1 MASEKLT
8 AAVLFASG
16 AVRPEIQEA
25 LASLPLLNII
35 GQTCNPA
42 DLLDL
47 QKDPAD
53 LVLVEL
59 PAETDLPEYLE
70 ELVQKLPQTSFIA
83 CSDKW
88 KSDFLIRALQAGVR
102 DFLTL
107 PLCRTDLAD
116 AIERAFPT
124 KKFGHV
130 IVVTGNKGGV
140 GITTV
145 AINLALALVEL
156 TDEQVALVDLG
167 RPFPDI
173 AKYLNQNPAYSLS
186 NFIHNEGISD
196 SNFINKIMHHYTPKI
211 DILYGVKELGDQNE
225 LTVELVGKL
234 LGELRQIY
242 KCIIIDLSNWI
253 DNIFFQV
260 LNEADMVLLL
270 TGLSIIDLHNLEMLW
285 TLGGEWELPYSK
297 IKIVV
302 NRLNR
307 GNSVQLDILKDITHT
322 PPFETLPS
330 CYLSLMEAVTE
341 GKPLGI
347 FAPRTELW
355 KKIKHLAEQVQQ
367 QVKFVSGEAEG
378 DANKTGSK
386 RRFWVF

>member
-1 MASEKLT
+1 MSFEKLN

-25 LASLPLLNII
+25 LASLPRLNII
-35 GQTCNPA
+35 GQTCDPA

-47 QKDPAD
+47 QGDPAD

-70 ELVQKLPQTSFIA
+70 KLLQKLPQTCFIA

-88 KSDFLIRALQAGVR
+88 KTDFLIRALKAGVR

-107 PLCRTDLAD
+107 PLSRTDLAA

-124 KKFGHV
+124 ENWGHV

-145 AINLALALVEL
+145 AINLAVALAEL

-167 RPFPDI
+167 RPFPSI
-173 AKYLNQNPAYSLS
+173 AKFLDQNPNYSLS
-186 NFIHNEGISD
+186 DFINTGVSTD
-196 SNFINKIMHHYTPKI
+196 SSFINKIMYSYTSKI
-211 DILYGVKELGDQNE
+211 DILHGAKELDDQNG
-225 LTVELVGKL
+225 LNVELVGKL
-234 LGELRQIY
+234 LGQLRHLY
-242 KCIIIDLSNWI
+242 KWVIIDLSNWI
-253 DNIFFQV
+253 DNIFIQV
-260 LNEADMVLLL
+260 LNEANMVLLI
-270 TGLSIIDLHNLEMLW
+270 TGLSIIDLHNMQMLW
-285 TLGGEWELPYSK
+285 SLVKEWGLPYSK

-307 GNSVQLDILKDITHT
+307 GNSVQLSILKDLTHT
-322 PPFETLPS
+322 SPFETFPS
-330 CYLSLMEAVTE
+330 CYLPLMEALNA

-355 KKIKHLAEQVQQ
+355 KKIQHLAEQVQQ
-367 QVKFVSGEAEG
+367 QVKFVSGEAG
-378 DANKTGSK
+378 GHANKTGSK